1 MGSITINER
10 VEKIKGN
17 KEEINTL
24 IEEYKPFIASCVQKS
39 TGRYVRYGEDDEL
52 SIGMIAFSE
61 AINSYDST
69 KGSFLS
75 FASGV
80 IGRRLIDY
88 YRKEKRH
95 DNVVPLI
102 DDSDE
107 EIEADYSIKQSLENY
122 SQAQISE
129 HRRLEIEEIKKE
141 LAEFDI
147 SFYELTAASPKH
159 ESTKKLYKDIIKY
172 IKSQPLLIEII
183 KTRKQL
189 PVKEIEQN
197 LKVSRK
203 KIERGRKYIIAVIL
217 IITGDYQYIK
227 EYVDWW

>member
-10 VEKIKGN
+10 VEKIKGD
-17 KEEINTL
+17 KEGMNTL

-52 SIGMIAFSE
+52 SIGLIAFSE
-61 AINSYDST
+61 AIDCYDST

-80 IGRRLIDY
+80 INRRLIDY
-88 YRKEKRH
+88 YRKEKKH
-95 DNVVPLI
+95 ENVVPLI
-102 DDSDE
+102 DDADDDS
-107 EIEADYSIKQSLENY
+107 EADLSIQQSLDDY
-122 SQAQISE
+122 SQTQISE
-129 HRRLEIEEIKKE
+129 LRRLEIEEIKKE
-141 LAEFDI
+141 LAEWDI
-147 SFYELTAASPKH
+147 SFYDLTAASPKH
-159 ESTKKLYKDIIKY
+159 KSTRKQYKEIVKY
-172 IKSQPLLIEII
+172 IKSQPLLMEIL

-217 IITGDYQYIK
+217 ILTGDYQYIK
-227 EYVDWW
+227 DYVDWW